1 MLSDCRESTTEKPQ
15 SLGSSEDSHF
25 ESENPF
31 GMRELETREHW
42 YFQSLNLPQAK
53 RLPCLE
59 GKSERPKGKE
69 QKWRSYCRRSGR
81 PKIGTRRSRSG
92 RIMLRR
98 FLAAE
103 DLRAFSAL
111 SSAWRIRLA
120 SSLASAS
127 SRWTYSSMVFQPNSD
142 LSAKIINFYCL
153 ESIDVPSA
161 RDALAFSIALD
172 SRWDFTSS
180 RLSWSLAMNFY
191 WILFPFCVKDFGSSC
206 WIFLISRGSLSAT
219 PELDC

>member
-1 MLSDCRESTTEKPQ
+1 MAKPSASKTAALPGRKIRATKREGTKNGEATVDV
-15 SLGSSEDSHF
+15 LGGQKSEP
-25 ESENPF
+25 EGRGAE
-31 GMRELETREHW
+31 GL
-42 YFQSLNLPQAK
+42 
-53 RLPCLE
+53 CLE
-59 GKSERPKGKE
+59 D
-69 QKWRSYCRRSGR
+69 
-81 PKIGTRRSRSG
+81 
-92 RIMLRR
+92 
-98 FLAAE
+98 FFAAE

-161 RDALAFSIALD
+161 RDALAFSTALD

-191 WILFPFCVKDFGSSC
+191 WIVFPFCVKDFGSLC
-206 WIFLISRGSLSAT
+206 WIFLISRSCLSAT
-219 PELDC
+219 PKLDC